1 MKYLLVK
8 KIMLALSWSYFI
20 FLQPANQQIYSG
32 QCTGSAS
39 KPDRQC
45 IHWFH
50 PPQVNFSPSRNKIYL
65 ESQARSSYIGFI
77 SPSMEEVLTNEDT
90 VRTGWLLLAGQ
101 LCISV
106 AVGVLVV
113 RRARSELDR

>member
-1 MKYLLVK
+1 
-8 KIMLALSWSYFI
+8 
-20 FLQPANQQIYSG
+20 
-32 QCTGSAS
+32 
-39 KPDRQC
+39 
-45 IHWFH
+45 
-50 PPQVNFSPSRNKIYL
+50 
-65 ESQARSSYIGFI
+65 
-77 SPSMEEVLTNEDT
+77 MEEVLTNEDT